1 MVWEAE
7 AAAGADAGRVLGAQN
22 LLVMKLRE
30 QEAESQGIV
39 EYGVN
44 EVAGMTQ
51 HDLLTWY
58 FDFQAE
64 RCGTSTVMTGET
76 LSYLFCVPGSPVVF

>member
-1 MVWEAE
+1 M
-7 AAAGADAGRVLGAQN
+7 QN

-64 RCGTSTVMTGET
+64 RCGDCAVITSGRKCICCACQED
-76 LSYLFCVPGSPVVF
+76 L